1 MFRSRF
7 SALGHALF
15 HYFETRVNPYPGD
28 NRGTP
33 PRGLLAFIGHFS
45 RPVLPLLVVMSLLTA
60 LVSAAEVVFFH
71 YMGELVDWLAG
82 AEREGFFAE
91 YGWRLAGMAALVV
104 VGLPLLTLLQALVT
118 HQSIFGN
125 YPMIGRWLAHRHMLG
140 QSLAFYQDEFAGR
153 VSQKVMQTALAIRE
167 TVMKLMDLMVY
178 VLVYFTGA
186 MLLMGRAEPWLMLPL
201 VVWLAGYIAIMWVF
215 VPRLRAVSMA
225 QADARAVM
233 TGRVVDS
240 YSNIQ
245 TIKLFADTRREQEYA
260 RDAMEGFM
268 GTVHRQMRLATGLT
282 VSLTVLNSLLLA
294 GVAGM
299 AIGAWYLE
307 AVSLGIIAV
316 AIALVMRIRFM
327 SDWILWEVAGLFEN
341 IGTVQD
347 GLNTIAREP
356 AVQDAPDARALTV
369 PHGEIRFD
377 GVRFGYA
384 RPDGEGVRVFD
395 GLDLT
400 IAPGE
405 KVGLIGRSGAGKS
418 TLANLLLRFHDL
430 EGGRILIDGQDI
442 AGVTQESL
450 RRHIGMVTQDTS
462 LLHRSVRDNIRYG
475 SPEASEEAI
484 REALRCAHADT
495 FIDDLVDLQG
505 RRGLDAH
512 VGERGVKLSG
522 GQRQRIAI
530 ARVLLKNAPILVLD
544 EATSALDSEVEAAIQ
559 EQLYTLMEGK
569 TVIAIAHR
577 LSTIAMLDRLVVID
591 EGQIVESGTHGELLA
606 REGLY
611 AALWRRQSGGFIGE
625 ELEDEAE
632 PAGAHPG

>member
-1 MFRSRF
+1 MFRF
-7 SALGHALF
+7 
-15 HYFETRVNPYPGD
+15 FEDLVDPYPSGEP
-28 NRGTP
+28 GTP
-33 PRGLLAFIGHFS
+33 PRGLFAFILHFS
-45 RPVLPLLVVMSLLTA
+45 RPVLGLLVAMSLVTA
-60 LVSAAEVVFFH
+60 LVSAAEVLFFH
-71 YMGELVDWLAG
+71 YMGQLVDWLAD
-82 AEREGFFAE
+82 AEREGFLAE

-104 VGLPLLTLLQALVT
+104 IGLPLLTLLQALVT

-178 VLVYFTGA
+178 VIVYFAGA
-186 MLLMGRAEPWLMLPL
+186 MLLMGQAEPWLMLPL
-201 VVWLAGYIAIMWVF
+201 VIWLAGYIAIMWGF

-225 QADARAVM
+225 QADARALM
-233 TGRVVDS
+233 TGRIVDS

-245 TIKLFADTRREQEYA
+245 TIKLFADTHREQAYA

-268 GTVHRQMRLATGLT
+268 ATVHRQMRLATGLT
-282 VSLTVLNSLLLA
+282 VSLTLLNSLLLA
-294 GVAGM
+294 GIAAA
-299 AIGAWYLE
+299 AIGAWYME
-307 AVSLGIIAV
+307 AVSLGAIAV

-327 SDWILWEVAGLFEN
+327 SNWILWEVAGLFEN

-347 GLNTIAREP
+347 GINTIAREP
-356 AVQDAPDARALTV
+356 AVRDRPGAAELAV
-369 PHGEIRFD
+369 PQGEIRFEAL
-377 GVRFGYA
+377 RFGYA

-400 IAPGE
+400 LAPGE

-418 TLANLLLRFHDL
+418 TLANLLLRFFDL
-430 EGGRILIDGQDI
+430 EGGRILIDGQDV
-442 AGVTQESL
+442 ATVTQESL

-475 SPEASEEAI
+475 SPGASEEAI
-484 REALRCAHADT
+484 LEAVRRAHADA

-530 ARVLLKNAPILVLD
+530 ARVLLKDAPILVLD

-559 EQLYTLMEGK
+559 EQLYALMAGK

-591 EGQIVESGTHGELLA
+591 EGRIVESGSHRELLA
-606 REGLY
+606 RGGLY
-611 AALWRRQSGGFIGE
+611 AALWRRQSGGFLGLDIG
-625 ELEDEAE
+625 DEAALGE
-632 PAGAHPG
+632 

>member
-1 MFRSRF
+1 MLHRLFRR
-7 SALGHALF
+7 
-15 HYFETRVNPYPGD
+15 FETLVDPYPKGD
-28 NRGTP
+28 TGTP
-33 PRGLLAFIGHFS
+33 PAGLLPFIHHFS
-45 RPVLPLLVVMSLLTA
+45 RPVVPLLIAMSLVTA
-60 LVSAAEVVFFH
+60 LVSAAEVLFFH
-71 YMGELVDWLAG
+71 YMGELVDWLSG
-82 AEREGFFAE
+82 AEREGFFAA
-91 YGWRLAGMAALVV
+91 YGWPLAGMAALVV
-104 VGLPLLTLLQALVT
+104 VGLPLLTLLQSLLT

-140 QSLAFYQDEFAGR
+140 QSLAFYHDEFAGR

-178 VLVYFTGA
+178 VLVYFAGA
-186 MLLMGRAEPWLMLPL
+186 MWLMGRAEPWLMAPL
-201 VVWLAGYIAIMWVF
+201 VVWLGGYVAIMWVF
-215 VPRLRAVSMA
+215 VPRLRDVSMA

-233 TGRVVDS
+233 TGRIVDS

-245 TIKLFADTRREQEYA
+245 TIKLFADTRREQAYA

-268 GTVHRQMRLATGLT
+268 ATVHRQMRLATALT
-282 VSLTVLNSLLLA
+282 VSLTLLNSLLLA
-294 GVAGM
+294 GVAAM

-347 GLNTIAREP
+347 GINTIAREP
-356 AVQDAPDARALTV
+356 AVKDHEEAGELAVPD
-369 PHGEIRFD
+369 GEIRFD
-377 GVRFGYA
+377 ALRFGYA
-384 RPDGEGVRVFD
+384 RPDGESAPVFD

-400 IAPGE
+400 IRPGE

-418 TLANLLLRFHDL
+418 TLANLLLRFYDL

-442 AGVTQESL
+442 ATVTQESL

-475 SPEASEEAI
+475 SPEASEAAI
-484 REALRCAHADT
+484 REAVHRAHADT
-495 FIDDLVDLQG
+495 FIDDLVDSHG

-559 EQLYTLMEGK
+559 EQLYALMEGK

-577 LSTIAMLDRLVVID
+577 LSTIAMLDRLVVLD
-591 EGQIVESGTHGELLA
+591 EGRIVESGTHRELLA
-606 REGLY
+606 RGGLY
-611 AALWRRQSGGFIGE
+611 AALWRRQSGGFIGVDVDGE
-625 ELEDEAE
+625 TAQRE
-632 PAGAHPG
+632 GAARVD

>member
-1 MFRSRF
+1 MRVGNMADQLFR
-7 SALGHALF
+7 A
-15 HYFETRVNPYPGD
+15 FETLVNPFPPGEPT
-28 NRGTP
+28 TP
-33 PRGLLAFIGHFS
+33 PRGLFAFILHFS
-45 RPVLPLLVVMSLLTA
+45 RPVLPLLIAMSLLTA
-60 LVSAAEVVFFH
+60 LVSAAEVLFFH
-71 YMGELVDWLAG
+71 YMGELVDWLST
-82 AEREGFFAE
+82 AEREGFVAE

-104 VGLPLLTLLQALVT
+104 IGLPLLTLLQSLVT

-178 VLVYFTGA
+178 VFVYFSGA
-186 MLLMGRAEPWLMLPL
+186 MLLMGNAEPWLMLPL
-201 VVWLAGYIAIMWVF
+201 MVWLVGYGLIMWVF
-215 VPRLRAVSMA
+215 VPKLRKVSMD
-225 QADARAVM
+225 QADARAQM
-233 TGRVVDS
+233 TGRIVDS

-245 TIKLFADTRREQEYA
+245 TIKLFADTQREQAYA
-260 RDAMEGFM
+260 RDAMETFM
-268 GTVHRQMRLATGLT
+268 TTVHRQMRLATTLT

-294 GVAGM
+294 AVAAM

-316 AIALVMRIRFM
+316 AISLVMRIRFM
-327 SDWILWEVAGLFEN
+327 SNWILWEVAGLFEN

-347 GLNTIAREP
+347 GINTIARTP
-356 AVQDAPDARALTV
+356 AVQDRPDAGALRVTR
-369 PHGEIRFD
+369 GEIRFEAL
-377 GVRFGYA
+377 RFRYA
-384 RPDGEGVRVFD
+384 AHDGEGAHVFD
-395 GLDLT
+395 GLSLT

-418 TLANLLLRFHDL
+418 TLANLLLRFFDL
-430 EGGRILIDGQDI
+430 QGGRILIEGQDI

-450 RRHIGMVTQDTS
+450 RHNIGMVTQDTS

-475 SPEASEEAI
+475 SPDASEEAI
-484 REALRCAHADT
+484 REAVRRAHADT
-495 FIDDLVDLQG
+495 FIESLVDLEG

-591 EGQIVESGTHGELLA
+591 AGRIVESGTHRELLA
-606 REGLY
+606 RNGLY
-611 AALWRRQSGGFIGE
+611 AALWRRQSGGFLGQDIE
-625 ELEDEAE
+625 SEAPVRAE
-632 PAGAHPG
+632 P

>member
-1 MFRSRF
+1 MLRSR
-7 SALGHALF
+7 LHALF
-15 HYFETRVNPYPGD
+15 RRFETLVDPYPAG
-28 NRGTP
+28 RPGTP
-33 PRGLLAFIGHFS
+33 PRGLSPFILHFS
-45 RPVLPLLVVMSLLTA
+45 RPVLPLLIVMSLLTA
-60 LVSAAEVVFFH
+60 LVSAAEVIFFG
-71 YMGELVDWLAG
+71 YMGDLVDWLAD

-178 VLVYFTGA
+178 VVVYFAGA
-186 MLLMGRAEPWLMLPL
+186 MLLMGGAEPWLMLPL
-201 VVWLAGYIAIMWVF
+201 VLWLAGYLVIMRVF
-215 VPRLRAVSMA
+215 VPRLRRVSME

-233 TGRVVDS
+233 TGRIVDS

-245 TIKLFADTRREQEYA
+245 TIKLFADTRREQAYA

-268 GTVHRQMRLATGLT
+268 TTVHRQMRLATGLT
-282 VSLTVLNSLLLA
+282 VSLTLLNSLLLA
-294 GVAGM
+294 GVAAM

-307 AVSLGIIAV
+307 AVSLGVIAV

-327 SDWILWEVAGLFEN
+327 SNWILWEVASLFEN

-347 GLNTIAREP
+347 GINTIAREP
-356 AVQDAPDARALTV
+356 AVTDAPDAGVLAVRR
-369 PHGEIRFD
+369 GEIRFEAL
-377 GVRFGYA
+377 RFGYA
-384 RPDGEGVRVFD
+384 RPDGEGRRVFD

-418 TLANLLLRFHDL
+418 TLANLLLRFYDL

-450 RRHIGMVTQDTS
+450 RRNIGMVTQDTS

-475 SPEASEEAI
+475 SPEASEAAI
-484 REALRCAHADT
+484 REAVRRAHADT
-495 FIDDLVDLQG
+495 FIDDLVDLEG

-591 EGQIVESGTHGELLA
+591 EGRIVESGTHRELLA
-606 REGLY
+606 RDGLY
-611 AALWRRQSGGFIGE
+611 AALWRRQSGGFIGVDVE
-625 ELEDEAE
+625 EGDGSGTAR
-632 PAGAHPG
+632 PA